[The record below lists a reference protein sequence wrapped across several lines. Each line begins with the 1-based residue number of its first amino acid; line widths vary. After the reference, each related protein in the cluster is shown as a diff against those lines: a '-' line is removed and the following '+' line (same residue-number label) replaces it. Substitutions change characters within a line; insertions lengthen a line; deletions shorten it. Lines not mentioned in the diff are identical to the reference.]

1 MDGALP
7 DVRTFT
13 DEEVQSGQMDGGRA
27 SGQVAQGVE
36 QEVVGVGQGD
46 ASWSRWTDEE
56 WQRWNEGW
64 WSWDQSAIAGRES
77 AGDSWDPWRQW
88 QGNHGDQRSPGWW
101 DRAAT
106 KGDYSDPPPW
116 SGWAHYRLWKRA
128 LTRWDTNT
136 DVLLR
141 RRSEKIL
148 KTFDYDLQAKLDHL
162 SDQALQSQ
170 GYLQS
175 IFEVLDVLA
184 GEKEASEKRRAVRA
198 ALYEGPRKPE
208 ETLAQY
214 SLRRDAQFSTA
225 SQYISIPDDLKAFM
239 MEEQAGLS
247 RQNLQN
253 LRVLTG
259 GVTDFRQVIRAL
271 QILDTEDEPIMKG
284 KNSSYYDHAAED
296 AGSAS
301 CGDTLSDEEF
311 ELSEVEKQ
319 AFLSSISGEDLEEEA
334 ALSYLT
340 KWESKKKRTWS
351 ENKALKNA
359 RRKDRRHFD
368 EPSSRPP
375 RPQAHRGKL
384 PISELK
390 KITRCGNCGQKGHW
404 REDCQNPYKPKN
416 DTKGFNKNAFVF
428 LGTSARSSSSWCNF
442 LSYLSIPAGCAIV
455 DPGASQDLIGKK
467 AFQKL
472 SSELSK
478 KGFKPV
484 ILPEAPSPA
493 AGIGGQAKPLFSAL
507 APCFLGKYP
516 GVIKLTVIEEDIPH
530 LLSIGL
536 LEHAKAIIDTEANTI
551 HFKAFDETAQMS
563 RLESGHRLLDVVSG
577 AKPFEIPPQVLEEY
591 GLRPQDF
598 RSDTFL
604 SGGAYMAASS
614 QGFSLKDRI
623 ICKTPECLVIL
634 AGKHNTI
641 HEFSSEWVWISG
653 GILKPEPTKILWVD
667 EPNSERVEKFLRDFG
682 TAKATGKVRFEH
694 LSHERPLP
702 DHEHV
707 GSSCTEKAAG
717 KTRLEHSTHDS
728 SHEHVSFPTCLLI
741 LSHVPLHLMSSDS
754 WKHVLQCVLFKFQQ
768 CFDEFGRLL
777 DSCDMLR
784 VLTTCFLNSK
794 SLESHAS
801 HHGPTGSRQEAQE
814 RAGERAPAV
823 PVVFDGVTSPDSHQG
838 AVQFEVASHQC
849 SDGMC
854 TSKGTSCQRG
864 QPIWPVGDVHLVPAE
879 TELRPILRREP
890 QDTIEVSQGHHSGP
904 ASGGQDPEGR
914 GLHGQGDGG
923 PSSGRVCDTAGGAGH
938 DATAAAGTIGVAGS
952 NESFDEDS
960 GHVLRGAS
968 YDDAGSGISDG
979 PPSPDAGGT
988 LSSGP
993 GPGRR
998 GDGQP
1003 KRFGSRAS
1011 IAMSLLTLAS
1021 LLPVDA
1027 AADPSLRTLPA
1038 EMSDM
1043 RAWYVL
1049 PFCKAVKCDS
1059 FAKSRI
1065 SYFWQPEGSV
1075 DVFGVW
1081 HSPHWLTDFLRA
1093 SDLDD
1098 REFQVPRHV
1107 KKDLSFSVQ
1116 ELLNFTS
1123 EASNRI
1129 DPNILLGLHDL
1140 VAEET
1145 QGLQEQDNNA
1155 GETPVLQ
1162 EQDNNAV
1169 KTPGLQ
1175 EKINSAGETPVLQ
1188 EARSPTVGSQNC
1200 SEVFQQ
1206 LFGGSFYP
1214 CFLQGPGTGLPPDA
1228 SCAEAM
1234 PKTGREIEKGK
1245 YKVCELFSLPRL
1257 SALGAQDV
1265 QFTDPPNFDKRT
1277 GWDFFN
1283 ASDRAFFWKCLR
1295 TQEPDLVIMSPECR
1309 PFSILMHSNWKR
1321 MSPKEVERIR
1331 TEGLAMLQFCIQV
1344 AEFQLAHN
1352 RSFLIEQPAT
1362 ASSLSTHSVKWLL
1375 DQAGVW
1381 LLRME
1386 QCAAGLSVVDGKL
1399 SKKPTAMITNH
1410 LGMVYHLARLLCD
1423 GSHTHQQLQGGLPA
1437 KAQEFPEGLVKAL
1450 LEGIRWARE
1459 HDFHGFNGTT
1469 SLEDEEEQLGEEEGE
1484 AAELGSAF
1492 PTPAPQTPSPAR
1504 ATRCRVTNNQK
1515 DLVYK
1520 LHVNTGHLP
1529 VPQMLAM
1536 LKAAGARDEIREYVK
1551 NEFHCLQC
1559 MKQHRPVSHRRST
1572 FPKSFSFN
1580 KLVGIDFFYISF
1592 LGKTHAFLNVICLGT
1607 NLQQVAL
1614 LPNYGGGP
1622 PNARDAWNLFSR
1634 LWLQPFGLPETLICD
1649 QGSEFKGFFE
1659 RSLEQ
1664 VGVFQAVIDGA
1675 APWQNGKTER
1685 HGAWIKARL
1694 EDEIQSGQT
1703 IVQSSQELELLAQL
1717 VTCHK
1722 NRWFHRGGFSPYQ
1735 LVFGVNPRIP
1745 LELLSDD
1752 QMVVPGIADAA
1763 VDPFEADGPA
1773 AEFARAH
1780 QIRQKARELCIASNL
1795 KDKVRLSLSHQLH
1808 QQKQWS
1814 PGQWVYVWRKFPG
1827 TGGGHT
1833 TRSRWVGPGL
1843 VILQQSGSV
1852 WVSMRARIWKC
1863 SSDQLRSASHLETL
1877 GAELSKSEGLSDI
1890 LSQTRSKWMS
1900 RPRALQIQKLGTN
1913 QPSHDMSPA
1922 QLLPHHNL
1930 QIHLHPLLFHQ
1941 YPRHSP
1947 HTLPA
1952 TDLSGKSYHNHL
1964 KLQPPIRQHS
1974 TYLGR
1979 YLR

>member
-1 MDGALP
+1 
-7 DVRTFT
+7 
-13 DEEVQSGQMDGGRA
+13 
-27 SGQVAQGVE
+27 
-36 QEVVGVGQGD
+36 
-46 ASWSRWTDEE
+46 
-56 WQRWNEGW
+56 
-64 WSWDQSAIAGRES
+64 
-77 AGDSWDPWRQW
+77 
-88 QGNHGDQRSPGWW
+88 
-101 DRAAT
+101 
-106 KGDYSDPPPW
+106 
-116 SGWAHYRLWKRA
+116 
-128 LTRWDTNT
+128 
-136 DVLLR
+136 
-141 RRSEKIL
+141 
-148 KTFDYDLQAKLDHL
+148 
-162 SDQALQSQ
+162 
-170 GYLQS
+170 
-175 IFEVLDVLA
+175 
-184 GEKEASEKRRAVRA
+184 
-198 ALYEGPRKPE
+198 
-208 ETLAQY
+208 
-214 SLRRDAQFSTA
+214 
-225 SQYISIPDDLKAFM
+225 
-239 MEEQAGLS
+239 
-247 RQNLQN
+247 
-253 LRVLTG
+253 
-259 GVTDFRQVIRAL
+259 
-271 QILDTEDEPIMKG
+271 MKG

-340 KWESKKKRTWS
+340 EWESKKKRTWS

-428 LGTSARSSSSWCNF
+428 LGTSAHCSSSWCNF
-442 LSYLSIPAGCAIV
+442 LNYLTIPAGCAIV

-472 SSELSK
+472 SSELNK

-598 RSDTFL
+598 RFNTSF

-634 AGKHNTI
+634 VGKHNTI
-641 HEFSSEWVWISG
+641 HEFSSERVWISG

-667 EPNSERVEKFLRDFG
+667 EPNSERVEKFLHGFG
-682 TAKATGKVRFEH
+682 TAKAAGKVRFEH
-694 LSHERPLP
+694 LSHEHPSH

-707 GSSCTEKAAG
+707 GNFSHKLCTEKAAG

-728 SHEHVSFPTCLLI
+728 SHEHARFTTCLLV
-741 LSHVPLHLMSSDS
+741 LSHAPLHMMSCDS
-754 WKHVLQCVLFKFQQ
+754 RKHVLQCVLFQFQQ

-801 HHGPTGSRQEAQE
+801 HYGPTGSRQEAQE

-823 PVVFDGVTSPDSHQG
+823 PVVFDGVASPDPHQG
-838 AVQFEVASHQC
+838 TAQFEVASHQC

-864 QPIWPVGDVHLVPAE
+864 QPIWPVGGVHFVPRE
-879 TELRPILRREP
+879 TELRTVLCREP
-890 QDTIEVSQGHHSGP
+890 QDTIEVSQGRCSGS

-914 GLHGQGDGG
+914 GLHGQGDGST
-923 PSSGRVCDTAGGAGH
+923 SSGRVCDTAGGAGH
-938 DATAAAGTIGVAGS
+938 DATAAAGAIGVAGS
-952 NESFDEDS
+952 DESFDEDS
-960 GHVLRGAS
+960 GHVLRDAF

-979 PPSPDAGGT
+979 RPSPDAGDT
-988 LSSGP
+988 LSSGL

-998 GDGQP
+998 GDGQS
-1003 KRFGSRAS
+1003 KRLGSRAS

-1059 FAKSRI
+1059 FVKSRI

-1081 HSPHWLTDFLRA
+1081 HSPHWLSDFQRA

-1098 REFQVPRHV
+1098 REFQVPRRV

-1129 DPNILLGLHDL
+1129 DPHILLGLHDP

-1145 QGLQEQDNNA
+1145 QGLQEQDNSA

-1162 EQDNNAV
+1162 EQNNNAG

-1175 EKINSAGETPVLQ
+1175 KKINSAGETPVLQ
-1188 EARSPTVGSQNC
+1188 EAESPPLGNQNF

-1206 LFGGSFYP
+1206 LFGGSFHP
-1214 CFLQGPGTGLPPDA
+1214 CFFQGPGTGLPPGA

-1234 PKTGREIEKGK
+1234 PKAGRKVEKGK

-1257 SALGAQDV
+1257 SALGPQDV
-1265 QFTDPPNFDKRT
+1265 QFTEPPNFDKRT
-1277 GWDFFN
+1277 GWIF
-1283 ASDRAFFWKCLR
+1283 SMHQ
-1295 TQEPDLVIMSPECR
+1295 TEP
-1309 PFSILMHSNWKR
+1309 F
-1321 MSPKEVERIR
+1321 
-1331 TEGLAMLQFCIQV
+1331 
-1344 AEFQLAHN
+1344 
-1352 RSFLIEQPAT
+1352 
-1362 ASSLSTHSVKWLL
+1362 
-1375 DQAGVW
+1375 
-1381 LLRME
+1381 
-1386 QCAAGLSVVDGKL
+1386 
-1399 SKKPTAMITNH
+1399 
-1410 LGMVYHLARLLCD
+1410 
-1423 GSHTHQQLQGGLPA
+1423 
-1437 KAQEFPEGLVKAL
+1437 
-1450 LEGIRWARE
+1450 
-1459 HDFHGFNGTT
+1459 
-1469 SLEDEEEQLGEEEGE
+1469 
-1484 AAELGSAF
+1484 
-1492 PTPAPQTPSPAR
+1492 
-1504 ATRCRVTNNQK
+1504 
-1515 DLVYK
+1515 
-1520 LHVNTGHLP
+1520 
-1529 VPQMLAM
+1529 
-1536 LKAAGARDEIREYVK
+1536 
-1551 NEFHCLQC
+1551 
-1559 MKQHRPVSHRRST
+1559 
-1572 FPKSFSFN
+1572 
-1580 KLVGIDFFYISF
+1580 
-1592 LGKTHAFLNVICLGT
+1592 
-1607 NLQQVAL
+1607 
-1614 LPNYGGGP
+1614 
-1622 PNARDAWNLFSR
+1622 
-1634 LWLQPFGLPETLICD
+1634 
-1649 QGSEFKGFFE
+1649 
-1659 RSLEQ
+1659 
-1664 VGVFQAVIDGA
+1664 
-1675 APWQNGKTER
+1675 
-1685 HGAWIKARL
+1685 
-1694 EDEIQSGQT
+1694 
-1703 IVQSSQELELLAQL
+1703 
-1717 VTCHK
+1717 
-1722 NRWFHRGGFSPYQ
+1722 
-1735 LVFGVNPRIP
+1735 
-1745 LELLSDD
+1745 
-1752 QMVVPGIADAA
+1752 
-1763 VDPFEADGPA
+1763 
-1773 AEFARAH
+1773 
-1780 QIRQKARELCIASNL
+1780 
-1795 KDKVRLSLSHQLH
+1795 
-1808 QQKQWS
+1808 
-1814 PGQWVYVWRKFPG
+1814 
-1827 TGGGHT
+1827 
-1833 TRSRWVGPGL
+1833 
-1843 VILQQSGSV
+1843 SGSV
-1852 WVSMRARIWKC
+1852 
-1863 SSDQLRSASHLETL
+1863 L
-1877 GAELSKSEGLSDI
+1877 GHKN
-1890 LSQTRSKWMS
+1890 QT
-1900 RPRALQIQKLGTN
+1900 
-1913 QPSHDMSPA
+1913 
-1922 QLLPHHNL
+1922 
-1930 QIHLHPLLFHQ
+1930 
-1941 YPRHSP
+1941 
-1947 HTLPA
+1947 
-1952 TDLSGKSYHNHL
+1952 
-1964 KLQPPIRQHS
+1964 
-1974 TYLGR
+1974 
-1979 YLR
+1979 